1 MHVKAKVMAV
11 CGLMLALSVVCMVLG
26 SVIETSTLFLLAL
39 ASYFT
44 GIVIREFGIGAGGA
58 FWIAAVLLGFIL
70 APNKFYVIT
79 FAAMGL
85 YIVVVEFAWRKIGK
99 LRDSISR
106 KKVFWIVKYVVFN
119 VLYIPAV
126 FAFQELLF
134 SRRIEGVFLIGVLAA
149 GQLGVFLYDR
159 AYEYVQAHIWG
170 RMRGHLID

>member
-44 GIVIREFGIGAGGA
+44 GIVIREFGTGAGGA
-58 FWIAAVLLGFIL
+58 FWLAAVLLGFIL

-85 YIVVVEFAWRKIGK
+85 YIVAVEFAWRKIGK
-99 LRDSISR
+99 LRGSVSR
-106 KKVFWIVKYVVFN
+106 KKIFWIVKYAVFN

-126 FAFQELLF
+126 LGFQRLLF
-134 SRRIEGVFLIGVLAA
+134 SEKISGVLLIGVLAA
-149 GQLGVFLYDR
+149 GQIGLLLYDR
-159 AYEYVQAHIWG
+159 AYEYMQAHIWS
-170 RMRGHLID
+170 RMRKNLIE